1 MEFHN
6 VKLLP
11 RGLPEI
17 IAQLV
22 PYEIH
27 ACTKVI
33 VCPRGEDGG
42 YSGEVS
48 ASG

>member
-17 IAQLV
+17 IAQLA
-22 PYEIH
+22 PYDIYPD
-27 ACTKVI
+27 TKVI
-33 VCPRGEDGG
+33 ACPRKERL
-42 YSGEVS
+42 SK
-48 ASG
+48 